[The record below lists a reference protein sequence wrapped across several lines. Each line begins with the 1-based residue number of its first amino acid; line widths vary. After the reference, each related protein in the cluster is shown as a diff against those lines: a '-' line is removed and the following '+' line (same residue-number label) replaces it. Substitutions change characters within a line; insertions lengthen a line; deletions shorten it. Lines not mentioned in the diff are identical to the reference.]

1 MLRRSLCALVALLF
15 LATAAWAAEVKGTVK
30 KINTKN
36 GDMTVTIKDGDTE
49 KDMDFTIPPTADLLD
64 ANSKKLTGK
73 KRLANITNGAAITI
87 TTAKKKVGDVEK
99 DVITQVQ
106 LAK

>member
-1 MLRRSLCALVALLF
+1 MFRRCLCAVIALLF
-15 LATAAWAAEVKGTVK
+15 VATVAWAAEIKCTVK
-30 KINTKN
+30 KINAKN

-64 ANSKKLTGK
+64 ASGKKLTGK
-73 KRLANITNGAAITI
+73 KRLAGISSGASLTI
-87 TTAKKKVGDVEK
+87 TTMKKKVGDVEK

-106 LAK
+106 ITK